1 MKILELEN
9 IHRSYDRGEEVLAGV
24 DLALE
29 PGEVVGL
36 LGANGA
42 GKTTLV
48 RIAMGLLQPQQGCVR
63 VLGLEHARDAVEIK
77 RRVGYV
83 SEDQILPGFLRVGDV
98 VELFRTLYPTWDA
111 ELERRLAAR
120 FELSRRMKIGKLS
133 KGQARQVAVLCAV
146 AHRPELLIL
155 DEPAGGLDPAA
166 RREFLEVAIETLVD
180 GGSTILF
187 SSHHMGDVERIAA
200 RIVLLHRGRVLIDRE
215 LDALR
220 EEVSLAIVTPR
231 NGTMLERVRE
241 LDGCLAA
248 RVHAGELRAVF
259 SRPPDEVRRGLAEEL
274 GAPDAICTPLDLEE
288 LFVET
293 VEGQGR

>member
-9 IHRSYDRGEEVLAGV
+9 IHRSYERGVKVLAGV
-24 DLALE
+24 DLDLE

-42 GKTTLV
+42 GKTTLI
-48 RIAMGLLQPQQGCVR
+48 RIAMGLLLPQQGRVR
-63 VLGLEHARDAVEIK
+63 VLGMEHDRDSVEIK

-83 SEDQILPGFLRVGDV
+83 SEDQILPPFLRVGDV
-98 VELFRTLYPTWDA
+98 VELYRSLYPSWDLD
-111 ELERRLAAR
+111 LETRLAQR
-120 FELSRRMKIGKLS
+120 FELSKRTRVSTLS

-166 RREFLEVAIETLVD
+166 RREFLEVAIDSLVE

-187 SSHHMGDVERIAA
+187 SSHHMSDVERIAG
-200 RIVLLHRGRVLIDRE
+200 RIVMLHRGRVLIDRE

-220 EEVSLAIVTPR
+220 EEVSLAVLTPR
-231 NGTMLERVRE
+231 NGTTPDRVRR

-248 RVHAGELRAVF
+248 RLHAGELRAVF
-259 SRPPDEVRRGLAEEL
+259 ARPPEAVRSELYSQL
-274 GAPDAICTPLDLEE
+274 GASDAVCSRLDLED

-293 VEGQGR
+293 VEGQR

>member
-1 MKILELEN
+1 MSVIAFNN
-9 IHRSYDRGEEVLAGV
+9 IYRAYRRGV
-24 DLALE
+24 DVLKDVTFSVGA
-29 PGEVVGL
+29 GEVVGL
-36 LGANGA
+36 LGKNGA
-42 GKTTLV
+42 GKTTLI
-48 RIAMGLLQPQQGCVR
+48 RIAMGMLQPRAGEVR
-63 VLGLEHARDAVEIK
+63 LFGLDPREKPVEVK

-83 SEDQILPGFLRVGDV
+83 SEDQILPEFLRVEDV
-98 VELFRTLYPTWDA
+98 VHLHRGLFPHWDQA
-111 ELERRLAAR
+111 WELELRERFAIDPRAR
-120 FELSRRMKIGKLS
+120 IKTLS